1 MLLFQINAVLL
12 DFLLVLRILK
22 RKILSTPNHWT
33 FTFFVY
39 IHILFIFFF
48 SFFFYSFA
56 NYIVRNNTFYCFTV
70 LFSHF
75 HYYWF
80 CKVSLWEPHFMIPF
94 QGKQAFS
101 IKKHILR
108 PRNHFSPFHLL
119 WMQECIQSEWP
130 ILNESMQFISNFNA
144 HRRTE
149 SSHRDMH
156 K

>member
-22 RKILSTPNHWT
+22 NLINPKPLN
-33 FTFFVY
+33 FYFFCIY
-39 IHILFIFFF
+39 SYSFYFL
-48 SFFFYSFA
+48 SFFLFYSFA

-80 CKVSLWEPHFMIPF
+80 CKVSPWEPHFMIPF
-94 QGKQAFS
+94 QGKQTFS

-108 PRNHFSPFHLL
+108 PLWFSPFHLL

-130 ILNESMQFISNFNA
+130 ILNESMQFISNFDAN
-144 HRRTE
+144 RRTE